1 MARYKLILRTLM
13 RVELLGYRRR
23 NDRTQEE
30 MAEKLHITP
39 RSYIDLE
46 HGKYGSSTVTLL
58 FFLALLPDAKMAELV
73 RTFAL
78 RAREADENVRIA

>member
-1 MARYKLILRTLM
+1 
-13 RVELLGYRRR
+13 
-23 NDRTQEE
+23 